1 MGPERAGPAMIDLD
15 SPSPRGRGAKAG
27 PAMIDLVRRGC
38 GANAKAG
45 GEEIMVLLSN
55 GDWIAKVEGAETIV
69 LVKSGDDR
77 ARGLGPMVRE
87 LGPRANGAPMRP
99 GAAEAAA
106 KAQAK
111 IT

>member
-45 GEEIMVLLSN
+45 GEEMMVLLSN
-55 GDWIAKVEGAETIV
+55 GD
-69 LVKSGDDR
+69 
-77 ARGLGPMVRE
+77 
-87 LGPRANGAPMRP
+87 
-99 GAAEAAA
+99 
-106 KAQAK
+106 
-111 IT
+111 